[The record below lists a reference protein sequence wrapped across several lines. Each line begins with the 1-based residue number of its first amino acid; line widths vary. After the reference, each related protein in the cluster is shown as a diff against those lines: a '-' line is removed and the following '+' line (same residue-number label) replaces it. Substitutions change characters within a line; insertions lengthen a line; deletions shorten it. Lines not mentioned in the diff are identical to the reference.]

1 MNHKLGI
8 IVPYRNRLR
17 HLIIFKK
24 AIKDYL
30 ESKKIN
36 YELIIVEQDDGKT
49 FNRGML
55 LNIGFLK
62 AKHLKCD
69 YVVFHDIDML
79 PVEVDYSYSEY
90 PIHMATNFIPNDVRI
105 IFDEYFGGVTLF
117 PIDVFEKINGFSNE
131 YWGWGFED
139 NDLLYRCVINY
150 IDLDIKEIIQ
160 HGSSTAAIKFNGKNS
175 FIKSESQLL
184 KRNNDLIT
192 IFISFCPNE
201 LTLNYENYDDN
212 FVVFSGNKFKI
223 KYNCYQRYVVEIQDN
238 SGEFSYINST
248 IKPPYKTNI
257 CVTIN
262 KNDKKISMYQDG
274 VFVGEDLIKNDFEID
289 LTTFYLGCEENKNFF
304 DGVVTSLAIF
314 DTILNENEIKEISN
328 NQFFGLTQS
337 FGKYN
342 SEDNLKIYYDA
353 KFIKK
358 DKMINIS
365 NPKYFGEINNCK
377 IIGYVFENKKLIK
390 IPHRRNSTFELL
402 KHDENG
408 FVNGSWKELT
418 TRYNQLKYH
427 NEVSKGHK
435 KTKED
440 GLKNLRYKTHNTIKD
455 NQLTQI
461 LVGI

>member
-1 MNHKLGI
+1 MSHKLGI
-8 IVPYRNRLR
+8 IVPYRDRFI
-17 HLIIFKK
+17 HLLIFKK
-24 AIKDYL
+24 AIKNYF
-30 ESKKIN
+30 ESKEIN
-36 YELIIVEQDDGKT
+36 YELIIVEQDDGKI

-69 YVVFHDIDML
+69 YVAFHDVDML
-79 PVEVDYSYSEY
+79 PIDVDYSYSEY
-90 PIHMATNFIPNDVRI
+90 PIHIATNFNPKDVRI

-139 NDLLYRCVINY
+139 NDLLYRCIINHVE
-150 IDLDIKEIIQ
+150 LDIKEITQ
-160 HGSSTAAIKFNGKNS
+160 PGGSTAAVKFNGYDS
-175 FIKSESQLL
+175 FVKSECPLF
-184 KRNNDLIT
+184 KINNDQIT

-201 LTLNYENYDDN
+201 LTLNHENYDDN
-212 FVVFSGNKFKI
+212 FVVFSGGKFKI

-238 SGEFSYINST
+238 DGEFSNVNST
-248 IKPPYKTNI
+248 IISPYKTNI

-262 KNDKKISMYQDG
+262 KNNKKLSMYQDG
-274 VFVGEDLIKNDFEID
+274 VFVGEDVIKGDFEVD
-289 LTTFYLGCEENKNFF
+289 LSTFYLGCEENKNFF
-304 DGVVTSLAIF
+304 EGMVTSLAIF
-314 DTILNENEIKEISN
+314 DTILNENEIKEISE

-353 KFIKK
+353 KFIKNNK
-358 DKMINIS
+358 LINIPNS
-365 NPKYFGEINNCK
+365 KYFGEMNNCK

-390 IPHRRNSTFELL
+390 IPHRRNSTFQLVL
-402 KHDENG
+402 HDENG
-408 FVNGSWKELT
+408 YVNGSWKEIT

-427 NEVSKGHK
+427 NEVLKGNK
-435 KTKED
+435 NTKND
-440 GLKNLRYKTHNTIKD
+440 GLNNLNYKTHNTIKD
-455 NQLTQI
+455 NQITHI